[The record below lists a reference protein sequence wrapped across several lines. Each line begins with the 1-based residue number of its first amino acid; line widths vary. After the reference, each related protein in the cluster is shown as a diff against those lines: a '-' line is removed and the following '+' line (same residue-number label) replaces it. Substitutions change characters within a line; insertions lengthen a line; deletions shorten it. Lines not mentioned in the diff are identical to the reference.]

1 MWNEEYKDEY
11 IKTLEE
17 ENKQLRNKLNDIDLL
32 VSFWNG
38 IDNDFIV
45 SSIMDGTLGNT
56 RNEND
61 LAKEIFN
68 L

>member
-61 LAKEIFN
+61 LAKERFN